1 MGRASGVLKSLPRKM
16 PRLTTWSGS
25 KLEYPSSIEAQDI
38 WESLMRSL
46 GRSSGAVRSGGIA
59 LTQDQARYTAIPVRG
74 GLFLQRGELQPQ
86 VPGAAVPLPQDQPGR
101 YP

>member
-1 MGRASGVLKSLPRKM
+1 
-16 PRLTTWSGS
+16 
-25 KLEYPSSIEAQDI
+25 
-38 WESLMRSL
+38 MRSL

-59 LTQDQARYTAIPVRG
+59 LTEDQARYTEIPVRG